1 MLSALYTIDRL
12 GPITLGELATAEQ
25 VRPPTMTDIV
35 VRLEETGLVV
45 RATDASDRRVT
56 RVSATR
62 HGRRLIERIRSR
74 KTAYLASRLRDLSP
88 DERRALR
95 DAVPILARLLE
106 ESP

>member
-35 VRLEETGLVV
+35 VR
-45 RATDASDRRVT
+45 ATDASDRRVT

-62 HGRRLIERIRSR
+62 HGRRLIERIRSG